1 MSPRFA
7 PSIGQSR
14 TTPSDVDLALLTCL
28 KTGWHTWRDAIIVTK
43 TGKAGGGFR
52 RASDQVSWDTKGPSD
67 SVSDRRVG
75 TENGGS
81 RRVGRWVS
89 RVQVAVANS
98 GWPRAARWRI
108 ANFALVLGL
117 AVTVIW
123 SVTGASYFW
132 PGWIWLGL
140 TVPFAL
146 DRSLRRALRSPDQRP
161 LAVHAALSLVLGA
174 VGIFIWLMG
183 GLGYFWPIWL
193 ILGLILAFG
202 THAWVVPLFSNDR
215 ERALEERVDVLTR
228 TRRDALDVQEAELRR
243 VERDLHDGAQAQLVS
258 LGMSLGMA
266 SDLLDTDPV
275 EARRLLGEARTGAA
289 AALAELRS
297 LVRAIYPPVLAD
309 RGLDGAIQAL
319 VLAVPLP
326 VETSL
331 DLPDARLS
339 PSVESAAYFAVAEA
353 LTNVVKHSHAQSAW
367 IQVSYGDGTLC
378 AVVGD
383 DGEGGAD
390 RSRGTGLQG
399 IERRLAA
406 FDGILHISSPP
417 GGPTT
422 IGMEVPCELLS
433 PKISPS

>member
-1 MSPRFA
+1 M
-7 PSIGQSR
+7 PSSSR
-14 TTPSDVDLALLTCL
+14 KPE
-28 KTGWHTWRDAIIVTK
+28 KQ
-43 TGKAGGGFR
+43 GGGFR

-193 ILGLILAFG
+193 ILGLILAFA

-297 LVRAIYPPVLAD
+297 WAQIPLGEFEPFLAELGECA
-309 RGLDGAIQAL
+309 RLAEPLASLSLGNECIQNLLGLPLRSADIPAYLEAL
-319 VLAVPLP
+319 TGKWITSPL
-326 VETSL
+326 ESH
-331 DLPDARLS
+331 LPDAWILLAKS
-339 PSVESAAYFAVAEA
+339 SAHE
-353 LTNVVKHSHAQSAW
+353 
-367 IQVSYGDGTLC
+367 
-378 AVVGD
+378 GD
-383 DGEGGAD
+383 DN
-390 RSRGTGLQG
+390 
-399 IERRLAA
+399 
-406 FDGILHISSPP
+406 SSEACLRP
-417 GGPTT
+417 
-422 IGMEVPCELLS
+422 IWY
-433 PKISPS
+433 